1 MFITD
6 CGKVQRKTR
15 IINGQQTEVNE
26 YPWMAGLGSKGSLSP
41 RFGFGF
47 VVYCFLLTTQLRRC
61 LGVGPVRADRGPL
74 LSGVSG
80 SAVRLSKP
88 ERMQEDG

>member
-1 MFITD
+1 MQWSPRRSNRFITD

-41 RFGFGF
+41 SCGG
-47 VVYCFLLTTQLRRC
+47 
-61 LGVGPVRADRGPL
+61 AL
-74 LSGVSG
+74 LSDQYVLTAAHCCQG
-80 SAVRLSKP
+80 
-88 ERMQEDG
+88 